1 MTAKGEDSRSEMLT
15 NVTVLDLTIW
25 RELTLGGFD
34 GARGVQGCQQAVSC

>member
-34 GARGVQGCQQAVSC
+34 GARGYRDAKKQ